1 MFGAP
6 LNVVVSAVSLL
17 CFDSFGQSEE
27 YEMKT
32 EHSVYYELLLFTPLS
47 ILLFSSHRKACDRLI
62 QFCMGSLATKF
73 WADELMFGLE
83 EARPSWL
90 GGGVRVSPKI
100 QSIKTDLVHP
110 SDFHH

>member
-47 ILLFSSHRKACDRLI
+47 ILLFSSLLIERLVI
-62 QFCMGSLATKF
+62 
-73 WADELMFGLE
+73 
-83 EARPSWL
+83 
-90 GGGVRVSPKI
+90 
-100 QSIKTDLVHP
+100 DL
-110 SDFHH
+110 